1 MPHSTVPAICI
12 KTYQKLFKLYQN
24 ISEEGYWESD
34 IESILT
40 VNVEVHTIKE
50 IALSDK
56 RIGSLTHQT
65 LANMV
70 HFGSKTEDAHCG
82 VSIAWS
88 LKKIIKKELLIKI
101 DCIITIFD
109 YPENCIFSI
118 LAIFGQFLDYSC
130 QYGPF
135 WVENWGCSTV
145 VFPSLEAFFTRSKLN
160 ESAFYYILTSLG
172 YLDCLCCTT
181 VHSYASPAREFQ
193 PCKHLSTNQMK
204 ALEF

>member
-1 MPHSTVPAICI
+1 MRPNFALSLKGKATLAQGCILPAICI
-12 KTYQKLFKLYQN
+12 LIYQKLFKLYQN

-82 VSIAWS
+82 IAIAWS
-88 LKKIIKKELLIKI
+88 LWKK
-101 DCIITIFD
+101 
-109 YPENCIFSI
+109 
-118 LAIFGQFLDYSC
+118 
-130 QYGPF
+130 
-135 WVENWGCSTV
+135 
-145 VFPSLEAFFTRSKLN
+145 
-160 ESAFYYILTSLG
+160 
-172 YLDCLCCTT
+172 
-181 VHSYASPAREFQ
+181 SY
-193 PCKHLSTNQMK
+193 
-204 ALEF
+204 